1 MRAYEIDPWGHVNQA
16 VYLQYAEHARFECLQ
31 AAGVSHERLVEAGI
45 GPVALENTIRHL
57 AELRAGDEIDL
68 TVEFEWGAGKTFRIK
83 QDYLR
88 ADGTMAATLTSVVGV
103 LDLAER
109 RLVDDAAAR
118 LRALATTPEAL
129 GV

>member
-1 MRAYEIDPWGHVNQA
+1 VRAYEIDPWGHVNQA

-45 GPVALENTIRHL
+45 GPVALENTIRYL

-109 RLVDDAAAR
+109 RLVDDAAVR